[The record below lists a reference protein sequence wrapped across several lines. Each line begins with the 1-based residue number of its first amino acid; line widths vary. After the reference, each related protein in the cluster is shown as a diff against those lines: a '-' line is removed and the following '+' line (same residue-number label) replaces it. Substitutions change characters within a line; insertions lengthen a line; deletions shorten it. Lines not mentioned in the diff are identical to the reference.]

1 VKIQITGIQ
10 ISFESKEEFVQ
21 FVEALKQ
28 KAETFGL
35 ILELREKIS
44 EKKEEGEKKEEKKIV
59 VV

>member
-1 VKIQITGIQ
+1 MKIQITGIQ